1 MLRIFGIIG
10 LPQVRNCLCEFG
22 MNQAETQHAKFW
34 ALSIKIGHQLE
45 CRSYRTFA
53 LKRDDMFRNEIG
65 ISSKDFSPDRYSY
78 LDRSH
83 LSHLPSRL
91 DRKTR
96 RDHKPSLALRRGI
109 APSTSRSLGP
119 PTLHIE
125 RTPTR
130 LWVTGIQ
137 LSEFVWQPAGGP
149 QTCRPLSADYG
160 QRVVQRRIGNSHE
173 PSVGRT

>member
-65 ISSKDFSPDRYSY
+65 ISSKNFSPDRYSY
-78 LDRSH
+78 LVRSH
-83 LSHLPSRL
+83 LSRLPSRL
-91 DRKTR
+91 ARKTR
-96 RDHKPSLALRRGI
+96 RDHKRSLALRRGI
-109 APSTSRSLGP
+109 GPSTSRSLGRMI
-119 PTLHIE
+119 LHIG

-130 LWVTGIQ
+130 LWVTGIR

-160 QRVVQRRIGNSHE
+160 QGVAERRIGYSQE
-173 PSVGRT
+173 PSVRRT

>member
-109 APSTSRSLGP
+109 AHRRLGHWARRLCTSSGRPRACGSPGFNSASSCGSPLAVHRHADLYLLIMANASCSGA
-119 PTLHIE
+119 
-125 RTPTR
+125 
-130 LWVTGIQ
+130 
-137 LSEFVWQPAGGP
+137 SEILMNPA
-149 QTCRPLSADYG
+149 
-160 QRVVQRRIGNSHE
+160 
-173 PSVGRT
+173 